1 MYAQTSSKS
10 DVRVSHELCGLK
22 SLRIKDIARD
32 VEGFSMTGKTI
43 KSGNRRG
50 ISI

>member
-22 SLRIKDIARD
+22 SLRIKDVARD
-32 VEGFSMTGKTI
+32 IEGFSFTGKEI
-43 KSGNRRG
+43 ESGNRRG
-50 ISI
+50 ISV